1 VSGLCSP
8 FRWLISFISVISPL
22 ISHSALIYKALAIK
36 EKWFNFIF
44 DNINNSWEKTRVCG
58 LAYLQLNL
66 LSFRHLK
73 QCRLDSV
80 DWSHWTASNVCLL
93 WKRARQRFWPAFIFV
108 GLCAWTVFQL
118 VREME
123 SSGEISTVEQVCKS
137 LIALYICRCYTVLE
151 THYASGHIIRFL
163 YYSSSI
169 KTGRIIRR
177 TISIYCLC
185 V

>member
-58 LAYLQLNL
+58 CQYLQLNL

-73 QCRLDSV
+73 HVEIRAHSQASSV
-80 DWSHWTASNVCLL
+80 AGHFPLFNCPIITPRPHSNAPPPPLYKMVKAPTKNRYMRTCCM
-93 WKRARQRFWPAFIFV
+93 ISET
-108 GLCAWTVFQL
+108 LCACAYNFWCNWA
-118 VREME
+118 
-123 SSGEISTVEQVCKS
+123 EI
-137 LIALYICRCYTVLE
+137 
-151 THYASGHIIRFL
+151 
-163 YYSSSI
+163 
-169 KTGRIIRR
+169 
-177 TISIYCLC
+177 
-185 V
+185 

>member
-1 VSGLCSP
+1 MSGLCSP

-73 QCRLDSV
+73 HVEIRAHSQASSV
-80 DWSHWTASNVCLL
+80 AGHFPLFNCPIITPRPHSNAPPPPSTKW
-93 WKRARQRFWPAFIFV
+93 WKPLQKIGICVHVAWYLKPYALALITFGATGLKFNININIFI
-108 GLCAWTVFQL
+108 G
-118 VREME
+118 
-123 SSGEISTVEQVCKS
+123 K
-137 LIALYICRCYTVLE
+137 
-151 THYASGHIIRFL
+151 
-163 YYSSSI
+163 
-169 KTGRIIRR
+169 
-177 TISIYCLC
+177 
-185 V
+185 